1 MMVCLFLAQ
10 PLLKGNH
17 FDCPEAGVICW
28 FL

>member
-17 FDCPEAGVICW
+17 FDFTEAGVMEV
-28 FL
+28 F